1 MGRSLVAVVAVS
13 GGMDSCV
20 AAAVAA
26 QDHDLGLLHVN
37 YGQRTERRELRAF
50 GEIADF
56 YGAGLRLVV
65 DARSLAAVGGSSLT
79 DATMPVPEADVGR
92 QEVPTTYVPFRNAH
106 LLCIG
111 VSWAEVI
118 GARKVYIGVEAE
130 SGYPDCSPAFISAF
144 NRAVAAGTRPG
155 SGIEVV
161 APLAAMTKAEIV
173 RLGVKLGAPLDRTW
187 SCYQSEDLACG
198 RCDSCAL
205 RLRGFRLAG
214 VKDPIQYIAD
224 CGLRI
229 AE

>member
-1 MGRSLVAVVAVS
+1 MGKSLAIVVAS

-26 QDHDLGLLHVN
+26 QDHDLGFLHVN

-50 GEIADF
+50 EEISDF
-56 YGAGLRLVV
+56 YGVERRLVV
-65 DARSLAAVGGSSLT
+65 DARSLSVIGGSSLT
-79 DATMPVPEADVGR
+79 DASMPLPAPEAEAGR
-92 QEVPTTYVPFRNAH
+92 RGVPTTYVPFRNAH

-111 VSWAEVI
+111 VSWAEVV
-118 GARKVYIGVEAE
+118 GAKKVYVGVEAE
-130 SGYPDCSPAFISAF
+130 SGYPDCSAGFIEAF

-161 APLAAMTKAEIV
+161 APLVAMKKAEVV
-173 RLGVKLGAPLDRTW
+173 RLGVALGAPLHLTW
-187 SCYQSEDLACG
+187 SCYRSEDLACG

-214 VKDPIQYIAD
+214 VEDPIAYAKSD
-224 CGLRI
+224 
-229 AE
+229 